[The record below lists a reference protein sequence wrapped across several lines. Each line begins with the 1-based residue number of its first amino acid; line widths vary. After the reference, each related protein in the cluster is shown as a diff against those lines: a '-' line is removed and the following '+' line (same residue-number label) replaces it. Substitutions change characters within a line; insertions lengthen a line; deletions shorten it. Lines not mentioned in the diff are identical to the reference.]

1 MNIENMKM
9 SPDTV
14 TDRNIFIVIDN
25 PGKNFTLAAFANRKL
40 LYNYLAGLPGMKV
53 LRTSNGIR
61 ELKSYLQLR
70 NALAERGAV
79 IIELLDKQPGTK
91 LGSLEIIKAP
101 LIRR

>member
-1 MNIENMKM
+1 MNIVNMKI

-25 PGKNFTLAAFANRKL
+25 PGKHFTLAAFANRKL
-40 LYNYLAGLPGMKV
+40 LYNYLAGMPGIKL
-53 LRTSNGIR
+53 LRTTNGIR
-61 ELKSYLQLR
+61 PLKSYLQLR
-70 NALAERGAV
+70 NALAERGAL
-79 IIELLDKQPGTK
+79 IIDLLDKQPGVK